1 MRFVKKQSK
10 LYPVQN
16 KFVVGTVLDPDM
28 REIIEDVCFEEAEML
43 KNKKVYLSEIYD
55 LEKI

>member
-1 MRFVKKQSK
+1 MG
-10 LYPVQN
+10 N
-16 KFVVGTVLDPDM
+16 ILDPDM

-43 KNKKVYLSEIYD
+43 RNKKVYLSEIYE

>member
-1 MRFVKKQSK
+1 
-10 LYPVQN
+10 VQN

-43 KNKKVYLSEIYD
+43 KNKKAYL
-55 LEKI
+55 